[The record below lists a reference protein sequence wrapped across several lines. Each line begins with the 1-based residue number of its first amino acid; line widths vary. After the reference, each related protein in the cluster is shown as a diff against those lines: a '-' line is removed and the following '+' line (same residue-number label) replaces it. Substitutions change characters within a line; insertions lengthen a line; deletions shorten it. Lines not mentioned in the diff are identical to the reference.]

1 MSMNIAAF
9 IGSSMLFALF
19 VIVVLFV
26 LINMSSR
33 LALIIL
39 LVIPLAFIFVIPD
52 ISIAF
57 LSIQQMSLANGLVPV
72 NNFHILLMIW
82 STLIGVILYTEFL
95 TWYLGKGMRMKKNP
109 DGTIKTGV
117 SAKLDKSVY
126 DAIENFKDILNRK
139 K

>member
-1 MSMNIAAF
+1 
-9 IGSSMLFALF
+9 
-19 VIVVLFV
+19 
-26 LINMSSR
+26 
-33 LALIIL
+33 
-39 LVIPLAFIFVIPD
+39 VIPD

-95 TWYLGKGMRMKKNP
+95 TWYLGKGMRMKKNS
-109 DGTIKTGV
+109 DGSMKAGV
-117 SAKLDKSVY
+117 SSTLDKGVY
-126 DAIENFKDILNRK
+126 DVVGKVRGILNRK

>member
-1 MSMNIAAF
+1 MNIAAF

-19 VIVVLFV
+19 AIVVLFV

-39 LVIPLAFIFVIPD
+39 IVVPLIFILMIPD

-57 LSIQQMSLANGLVPV
+57 LSVEQMSLANGLVPV
-72 NNFHILLMIW
+72 NNFHILLMLW

-95 TWYLGKGMRMKKNP
+95 TWYLGKGMKMKKNP
-109 DGTIKTGV
+109 DGSNKTSI
-117 SAKLDKSVY
+117 SAGLDKIVY
-126 DAIENFKDILNRK
+126 DAIGKAKRILNRQK
-139 K
+139 

>member
-1 MSMNIAAF
+1 MNFAAF

-19 VIVVLFV
+19 AIVVLFV

-39 LVIPLAFIFVIPD
+39 LVIPIAFILVIPD

-57 LSIQQMSLANGLVPV
+57 LSIEQMSLANGLVPV

-95 TWYLGKGMRMKKNP
+95 TWYLGKGKRMKNNP
-109 DGTIKTGV
+109 DGTMKVGV
-117 SAKLDKSVY
+117 SATLDKSVY
-126 DAIENFKDILNRK
+126 DAIGKARDILNRK

>member
-1 MSMNIAAF
+1 MNIAAF

-19 VIVVLFV
+19 AIVVLFV
-26 LINMSSR
+26 LIKMSSR

-39 LVIPLAFIFVIPD
+39 LLIPLAFIFIVPD

-57 LSIQQMSLANGLVPV
+57 LSIEQMSLANGLVPV

-82 STLIGVILYTEFL
+82 STLIGIILYTEFL
-95 TWYLGKGMRMKKNP
+95 TWYLGKGMTKKNP
-109 DGTIKTGV
+109 DGTMKAGV
-117 SAKLDKSVY
+117 SATQDNSVY
-126 DAIENFKDILNRK
+126 DAIGKVKGMLGK

>member
-1 MSMNIAAF
+1 MNIAAF

-19 VIVVLFV
+19 AIVVLFV

-39 LVIPLAFIFVIPD
+39 LIIPLAFILVIPD

-95 TWYLGKGMRMKKNP
+95 TWYLGKGMRMKKNS
-109 DGTIKTGV
+109 DGSMKAGV
-117 SAKLDKSVY
+117 SSTLDKGLY
-126 DAIENFKDILNRK
+126 DFVGKVRGILNRK

>member
-1 MSMNIAAF
+1 MNIAAF

-19 VIVVLFV
+19 AIVVLFV

-39 LVIPLAFIFVIPD
+39 LAIPLTFILVIPD

-95 TWYLGKGMRMKKNP
+95 TWYLGKGMRMKKNS
-109 DGTIKTGV
+109 DGSMKAGV
-117 SAKLDKSVY
+117 SSTLDKGVY
-126 DAIENFKDILNRK
+126 DVVGKVRGILNRK

>member
-1 MSMNIAAF
+1 MNIAAF

-19 VIVVLFV
+19 AIVVLFV
-26 LINMSSR
+26 LIKMSSR

-39 LVIPLAFIFVIPD
+39 LFIPLAFILIMPD

-57 LSIQQMSLANGLVPV
+57 LSIEQMSLANGLVPV

-82 STLIGVILYTEFL
+82 STLIGIILYTEFL
-95 TWYLGKGMRMKKNP
+95 TWYLGKGMTKKNP
-109 DGTIKTGV
+109 DGTMKAGV
-117 SAKLDKSVY
+117 SATQDNSVY
-126 DAIENFKDILNRK
+126 DAIGKVKGMLSK

>member
-1 MSMNIAAF
+1 MNIAAF

-19 VIVVLFV
+19 AIVVLFV
-26 LINMSSR
+26 LIKMSSR

-39 LVIPLAFIFVIPD
+39 LLIPLAFIFIVPD

-57 LSIQQMSLANGLVPV
+57 LSIEQMSLANGLVPV

-82 STLIGVILYTEFL
+82 STLIGIILYTEFL
-95 TWYLGKGMRMKKNP
+95 TWYLGKGMTKKNP
-109 DGTIKTGV
+109 DGTMKTGV
-117 SAKLDKSVY
+117 SATQDKSVY
-126 DAIENFKDILNRK
+126 DAIGKVKGMLSK